1 MCVYVILQQ
10 GEPPDGAAAGEAP
23 DGAGLLVPDRSK
35 RRVDDRDRGGRR
47 GQIKGGLSGVAAEK
61 TSEESKETSKHH
73 SARRIYR
80 SMELEL
86 ERCLLASH
94 TFSSISD
101 RPRVY
106 VHVAGLPMK
115 SVIRRLRRCMEQKS
129 AAAIPQLRSDDD
141 TQRPVAC
148 IHQLSSYVQLK
159 MPQI

>member
-1 MCVYVILQQ
+1 M
-10 GEPPDGAAAGEAP
+10 
-23 DGAGLLVPDRSK
+23 
-35 RRVDDRDRGGRR
+35 
-47 GQIKGGLSGVAAEK
+47 AAEK

-115 SVIRRLRRCMEQKS
+115 SVIRRLRRWNKRVQAQRPQK
-129 AAAIPQLRSDDD
+129 IRSDGAE
-141 TQRPVAC
+141 T
-148 IHQLSSYVQLK
+148 S
-159 MPQI
+159 

>member
-1 MCVYVILQQ
+1 M
-10 GEPPDGAAAGEAP
+10 
-23 DGAGLLVPDRSK
+23 
-35 RRVDDRDRGGRR
+35 
-47 GQIKGGLSGVAAEK
+47 AAEK
-61 TSEESKETSKHH
+61 TSEESKETI
-73 SARRIYR
+73 SAAQRGGSIHGCVR
-80 SMELEL
+80 EGLEL